1 MPSTAGTSAGSWP
14 GRSAVRKSRRTQ
26 TLVWGTPPPILEH
39 EAAGKPAPRFP
50 KMSKPFVSPFCK
62 QNTVNVGLELTFGHE
77 ITSPQLNIK
86 TKQNVLGV
94 ELIVS
99 LHLRGF
105 FFYFSEKTENPVSH

>member
-1 MPSTAGTSAGSWP
+1 MAWD
-14 GRSAVRKSRRTQ
+14 
-26 TLVWGTPPPILEH
+26 TLPPILEH
-39 EAAGKPAPRFP
+39 GAAGKPAPRFP
-50 KMSKPFVSPFCK
+50 KMSKPFVSPSGK
-62 QNTVNVGLELTFGHE
+62 QNTANAGLELTFDHE

-105 FFYFSEKTENPVSH
+105 FFFLLQ